1 MVLAC
6 SFACPPSVSR
16 PVTSCCSTRTRQPG
30 MPVSAGGDVRGGG
43 LMMTG
48 LSGSAVAGMSATGVA
63 APAAGASVRL
73 LAMSGRKN
81 ASI

>member
-1 MVLAC
+1 M
-6 SFACPPSVSR
+6 PPI
-16 PVTSCCSTRTRQPG
+16 RQPSRYQLLFHPDPPAETG

-48 LSGSAVAGMSATGVA
+48 LSGSAFAGMSATGAA
-63 APAAGASVRL
+63 APAAGAPVRL

>member
-1 MVLAC
+1 M
-6 SFACPPSVSR
+6 
-16 PVTSCCSTRTRQPG
+16 PG
-30 MPVSAGGDVRGGG
+30 SAGGDVRGDG

-48 LSGSAVAGMSATGVA
+48 LSGSAVAGTSATG
-63 APAAGASVRL
+63 APVRL

>member
-1 MVLAC
+1 M
-6 SFACPPSVSR
+6 
-16 PVTSCCSTRTRQPG
+16 PG
-30 MPVSAGGDVRGGG
+30 SAGGDVRGGG

-48 LSGSAVAGMSATGVA
+48 LSGSAVASMSATGVA
-63 APAAGASVRL
+63 APAAGAPVRL

>member
-1 MVLAC
+1 M
-6 SFACPPSVSR
+6 SPI
-16 PVTSCCSTRTRQPG
+16 RQPSRHQLLFHPDPPAG
-30 MPVSAGGDVRGGG
+30 MPGSAGGDVRGGG

-63 APAAGASVRL
+63 APAAGAPVRL